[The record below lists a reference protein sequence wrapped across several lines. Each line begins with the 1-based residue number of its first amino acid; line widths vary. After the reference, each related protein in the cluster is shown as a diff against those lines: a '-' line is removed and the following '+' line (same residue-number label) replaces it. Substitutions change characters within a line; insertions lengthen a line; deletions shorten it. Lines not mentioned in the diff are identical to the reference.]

1 MLCNFIKSL
10 FVVICLLN
18 MSLSYAGV
26 IIGGT
31 RVIFNSD
38 RADETFSIFN
48 KETNVPYLIQV
59 WVEPFDK
66 KEATPPP
73 FTAIPPVSRLEPQQE
88 KILRIIKTK
97 GALPEDR
104 ESVFWLNIKNIPPS
118 GSSAD
123 SNTMEIAI
131 KTRIKLFW
139 RPVALNMTPEKAYMK
154 VKWQR
159 VGNHLQIENPA
170 PIHINVMD
178 VFVDGK
184 EIPLNML
191 KPFEKLALPLPA
203 GAVGK
208 ALRWRFINDYGAI
221 SEPLNLSL

>member
-66 KEATPPP
+66 KETTPPP

-97 GALPEDR
+97 ERFRRSGIGFLAEYQKYSAIR
-104 ESVFWLNIKNIPPS
+104 EQC
-118 GSSAD
+118 G
-123 SNTMEIAI
+123 
-131 KTRIKLFW
+131 
-139 RPVALNMTPEKAYMK
+139 
-154 VKWQR
+154 
-159 VGNHLQIENPA
+159 
-170 PIHINVMD
+170 
-178 VFVDGK
+178 
-184 EIPLNML
+184 
-191 KPFEKLALPLPA
+191 
-203 GAVGK
+203 
-208 ALRWRFINDYGAI
+208 
-221 SEPLNLSL
+221 